1 MHNSAVTEPPLTMRR
16 VTQTW
21 WPLAAGWFIMT
32 VEIPLL
38 SAVAARQPHPEISL
52 ASWGLVFALALIL
65 ASPAMMLLS
74 ASTALSRDHASYRK
88 VSLYTWVIALGL
100 TALHAVL
107 AFTPLFDLIVVGLI
121 AAPPEIIE
129 PSRLGLAVMLP
140 YVAGLA
146 YRRFNYGVLIRF
158 NHTRAV
164 TLGALVRLLVD
175 VAVIGLLLLFGVNN
189 GLLLVTITFTSGI
202 VGEAIYSG
210 FRVRPVLHEL
220 RLAKPVAQT
229 LTLRSF
235 TIFFVPLV
243 MTSLLQ
249 ILVQP
254 MGTAALS
261 RMPNPLDSL
270 AVWPVVYSLV
280 ILWTSFGM
288 AYTEAVVVL
297 LDAPRAVY
305 ALHKFTMRGSIVV
318 FAILFFIAATPLA
331 DLWFTYVAALPAE
344 LSQTATIALWGGLLI
359 PSLTF
364 YQSWY
369 TGTLVN
375 ERATRA
381 ITESVMIALVANGL
395 VLWLGIVWG
404 NAPGIYVGMVG
415 LLAGHLA
422 RTVWLW
428 VRTRPIMRNR
438 RAAEP
443 ETTLSPAGV

>member
-1 MHNSAVTEPPLTMRR
+1 MRR
-16 VTQTW
+16 ITQTW
-21 WPLAAGWFIMT
+21 WPLAAGWFLMT
-32 VEIPLL
+32 VEIPAL

-52 ASWGLVFALALIL
+52 ASWGLVFSLALIL

-74 ASTALSRDHASYRK
+74 ASTALSRDDASYRK

-100 TALHAVL
+100 TAVHALL
-107 AFTPLFDLIVVGLI
+107 AFTPLFDLVVVGLI

-129 PSRLGLAVMLP
+129 PSRLGLAIMLP
-140 YVAGLA
+140 YIAGLA

-164 TLGALVRLLVD
+164 TLGAIVRLLVD
-175 VAVIGLLLLFGVNN
+175 VVVIGAMLLMGVND

-202 VGEAIYSG
+202 VGEAVYSG
-210 FRVRPVLHEL
+210 FRVRPVLQEL
-220 RLAKPVAQT
+220 RLAKPVAQA

-235 TIFFVPLV
+235 IVFFMPLV

-270 AVWPVVYSLV
+270 AVWPVVYGLV

-305 ALHKFTMRGSIVV
+305 ALHTFTLWGSIVV
-318 FAILFFIAATPLA
+318 FGLLFIVAATPLA
-331 DLWFTYVAALPAE
+331 GLWFTYVAALPAE
-344 LSQTATIALWGGLLI
+344 LSQAATLSLWAGLLI
-359 PSLTF
+359 PSLAF

-375 ERATRA
+375 ERATRG
-381 ITESVMIALVANGL
+381 ITESVVIALLANGL
-395 VLWLGIVWG
+395 VLWIGIVWG
-404 NAPGIYVGMVG
+404 QAPGIYVGMVG
-415 LLAGHLA
+415 LLVGHLA

-428 VRTRPIMRNR
+428 VRTRRTMRTL

-443 ETTLSPAGV
+443 ESALSPAGV